1 MRIASLDIG
10 NMKSLAR
17 SDGLVPN
24 SSYSQ
29 RMSEFVTAASFASL
43 AAVFVEMPARKV
55 LPA

>member
-1 MRIASLDIG
+1 
-10 NMKSLAR
+10 MKSLAR

-43 AAVFVEMPARKV
+43 AAVFVEMPAREV